1 MIFQAVFSIDY
12 ETETLSISARSS
24 AAALAKARRRAERC
38 ARLVPSDCELDY
50 IVNLDDTVIGTGSV
64 QGTGPADG
72 E

>member
-12 ETETLSISARSS
+12 ETETVSIAAPSG

-38 ARLVPSDCELDY
+38 AYLVPSDCEFDY
-50 IVNLDDTVIGTGSV
+50 IVTLGDQVIGTGSV